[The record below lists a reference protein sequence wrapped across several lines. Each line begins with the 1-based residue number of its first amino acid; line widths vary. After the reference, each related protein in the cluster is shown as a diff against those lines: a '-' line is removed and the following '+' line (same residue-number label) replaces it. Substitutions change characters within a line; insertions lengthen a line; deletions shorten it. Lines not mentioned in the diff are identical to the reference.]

1 MNTILKTKS
10 AASKKTSQINKKP
23 DIQIIS
29 LGFPEKLN
37 SVLRNAEKQ
46 LIELLLTEAKVV
58 SKAVEDKF
66 EKKLREMFQ
75 KTSEQQEI
83 R

>member
-10 AASKKTSQINKKP
+10 AASKKTSQINKKT